1 MALEVLALLIYT
13 GVNPYERSMWF
24 MEVAPIFIA
33 APFLIWSWKKYPLT
47 SMLYVF
53 IAVHCII
60 LTVGGSYTYARV
72 PLGFWIRDAFHMD
85 RNPYDR
91 IGHFA
96 QGFVPAL
103 IAREIFLR
111 RGVVRSKGWSAF
123 FAITC
128 AMTISAIYELIEW
141 RAAVSL
147 GQGADAFLGTQG
159 DPWDT
164 QENMATALVGALVAM
179 IGFARWQDRQMATLP
194 PPAP

>member
-1 MALEVLALLIYT
+1 MAVEVLALLIYT
-13 GVNPYERSMWF
+13 GVNPYERSTWF
-24 MEVAPIFIA
+24 MEVTPIFIA

-111 RGVVRSKGWSAF
+111 RGVVRSKRWSAF
-123 FAITC
+123 LAITC
-128 AMTISAIYELIEW
+128 AMTISAVYELIEW

-164 QENMATALVGALVAM
+164 QEDMATALVGALVAM

>member
-1 MALEVLALLIYT
+1 MAVEVLALLIYT
-13 GVNPYERSMWF
+13 GVNPYERSTWF
-24 MEVAPIFIA
+24 MEVTPIFIA

-111 RGVVRSKGWSAF
+111 RGVVRSKRWSAF
-123 FAITC
+123 LAITC
-128 AMTISAIYELIEW
+128 AMTISAVYELIEW

-147 GQGADAFLGTQG
+147 GQGAEAFLGTQG

-164 QENMATALVGALVAM
+164 QEDMATALVGALVAM

>member
-1 MALEVLALLIYT
+1 MAVEVLALLIYT
-13 GVNPYERSMWF
+13 GVNPYERSTWF
-24 MEVAPIFIA
+24 MEVTPIFIA
-33 APFLIWSWKKYPLT
+33 APFLIWSWKQYPLT

-111 RGVVRSKGWSAF
+111 RGVVRSKRWSAF
-123 FAITC
+123 LAITC
-128 AMTISAIYELIEW
+128 AMTISAVYELIEW

-164 QENMATALVGALVAM
+164 QEDMATALVGALVAM

>member
-1 MALEVLALLIYT
+1 MAVEVLALLIYT
-13 GVNPYERSMWF
+13 GVNPYERSTWF
-24 MEVAPIFIA
+24 MEVTPIFIA

-111 RGVVRSKGWSAF
+111 RRVVRSKRWSAF
-123 FAITC
+123 LAITC
-128 AMTISAIYELIEW
+128 AMTISAVYELIEW

-164 QENMATALVGALVAM
+164 QEDMATALVGALVAM